1 MRIYAGRKERMEKK
15 VTGDVRL
22 KQFSM
27 NDRVRFCKITRT
39 SIVRLSSLPSSS
51 TFFSFGALC
60 FFVRTMSST
69 APESLVSAAC
79 QCRM

>member
-1 MRIYAGRKERMEKK
+1 MRAGERAERK

-27 NDRVRFCKITRT
+27 NDLAKFCKITRA

-51 TFFSFGALC
+51 TFFPFGALC
-60 FFVRTMSST
+60 FFARAMSSA
-69 APESLVSAAC
+69 APESVVSAAC
-79 QCRM
+79 RCRT